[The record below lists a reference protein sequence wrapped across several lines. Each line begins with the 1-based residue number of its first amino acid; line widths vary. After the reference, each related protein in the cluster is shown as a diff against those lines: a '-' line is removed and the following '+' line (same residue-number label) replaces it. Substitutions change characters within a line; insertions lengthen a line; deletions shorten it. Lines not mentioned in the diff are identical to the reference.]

1 MEQVTTFLKKVF
13 DLTFILKWTENNL
26 LQIITGLVVLFFY
39 KKIAS
44 ILLMVF
50 DKILFSKMK
59 DHGLR
64 SFLKSF
70 LKVFIH
76 IVLIYIVIGLF
87 GFNLTSVFAIIGA
100 MSVVIGFAF
109 KEIIQNIF
117 GGIILLV
124 FKPFRVGDVVQYNS
138 YIGTVKKIEM
148 FYTRIVNF
156 QNEIVIVPNGLLI
169 NNEIKN
175 ITAQNRRRLDLI
187 IAVSYKSDLAL
198 VKEILEQIVNDCEY
212 VLRGKD
218 DNYTIGLGEL
228 AASSI
233 NFVTNVYVL
242 PENYLL
248 AKFYILEQVKK
259 RFDAAG
265 ISIPYNQLDVH
276 IKER

>member
-13 DLTFILKWTENNL
+13 DLTFILKWTEKNL